1 MKHFLIKN
9 GRKCEEKHFTPLD
22 INAAKAA
29 DGSKCEE
36 EHFTPL
42 DINAA
47 KAADGRKN
55 DEVINSYN
63 SLL

>member
-1 MKHFLIKN
+1 MHFLIKN

-29 DGSKCEE
+29 DGSK
-36 EHFTPL
+36 
-42 DINAA
+42 NY
-47 KAADGRKN
+47 
-55 DEVINSYN
+55 EVINSYN